1 MMPELI
7 AHSRTER
14 MSDRDGA
21 DFMTAYYKA
30 LAAWRC
36 GRDLDDVWQ
45 AARLNPNTTDAT
57 LAGLVEGMAAARGGA
72 R

>member
-1 MMPELI
+1 MSPDLI
-7 AHSRTER
+7 ALSRT
-14 MSDRDGA
+14 SDMPPRSRDNFL
-21 DFMTAYYKA
+21 DAYYKA
-30 LAAWRC
+30 LAAARC

-45 AARLNPNTTDAT
+45 AARLNPDTSDAT